1 MVAECLAGIEH
12 DEDGARRFVG
22 AQDDRRAGSARR
34 RDLAQVPALHWGDLK
49 GLREAGVRLKRFVS
63 LAVNRY
69 ELGPIGT
76 NCYVVRGGAAA
87 AEAVVVDPGAE
98 AARVLDELGAL
109 GARCTAILVTHGHWD
124 HLGGVA
130 DLADATA
137 APVHMAEE
145 ERLLLEDLNSFT
157 PPGVELRPYTPDV
170 LLQGDETLELAGISF
185 QTLRVPGHSPAHLAY
200 YADGALFSGD
210 LVFAGSVGRT
220 DLPGADWDTLVES
233 IRMLADR
240 FPPETIVYSGHG
252 PKTTLGTEL
261 ARNPFLAELR
271 A

>member
-1 MVAECLAGIEH
+1 MT
-12 DEDGARRFVG
+12 
-22 AQDDRRAGSARR
+22 
-34 RDLAQVPALHWGDLK
+34 
-49 GLREAGVRLKRFVS
+49 
-63 LAVNRY
+63 LAVNRF

-76 NCYVVRGGAAA
+76 NCYVVRADDSA

-98 AARVLDELGAL
+98 AARVVDELGAL
-109 GARCTAILVTHGHWD
+109 GARCAAILITHGHWD
-124 HLGGVA
+124 HLGAVA
-130 DLADATA
+130 DLADATG

-145 ERLLLEDLNSFT
+145 ERALLEDVNSFA
-157 PPGVELRPYTPDV
+157 PPELDLRSYTPDV
-170 LLQGDETLELAGISF
+170 LLQGDETLELAGMSF

-200 YADGALFSGD
+200 YTDGALFSGD
-210 LVFAGSVGRT
+210 VVFAGSVGRT

-240 FPPETIVYSGHG
+240 FPPETVIYSGHG
-252 PKTTLGTEL
+252 PRTTLGAEL